1 MNANI
6 AVDNTPPTVRMFENP
21 STDGK
26 SQVRLS
32 FNEEVL
38 PLSGWNSVPFGL
50 SVTKE
55 FSNPVSYPLLVFD
68 FAQNSSEVF
77 LNVKLPT
84 AITLT
89 YGSYDSHSLYQF
101 VSAGKVS
108 APNTVSSHS
117 ICKTEA
123 IFIKLSEV
131 IRSIGLEGRVYVHSY
146 WGPGSKMI
154 CHYSNLYYYYG
165 YNPNS
170 NGWLNLSSQNIIYWG
185 EDLFSQLGGVGLNT
199 ANSTCATHSNPIPNS
214 IAKQYLYGIS
224 GIQFRLRDSSEFS
237 VVYQSY
243 IQGLGW
249 LPASSDGE
257 ENYSQHDKPISTF
270 RMNLIPRSEKQYLID
285 FWNRDIGTSH
295 ID

>member
-1 MNANI
+1 MS
-6 AVDNTPPTVRMFENP
+6 ENP

-32 FNEEVL
+32 FNEGVL
-38 PLSGWNSVPFGL
+38 PLSGWNFSPFGL
-50 SVTKE
+50 SATKE

-84 AITLT
+84 ALTLE

-101 VSAGKVS
+101 VSGGNVS
-108 APNTVSSHS
+108 APGTISSNS

-123 IFIKLSEV
+123 IFIKLSDTLLSN
-131 IRSIGLEGRVYVHSY
+131 RLEGRAYVHSY

-154 CHYSNLYYYYG
+154 CHYSNLSCYYG
-165 YNPNS
+165 YNPTS
-170 NGWLNLSSQNIIYWG
+170 NDWFNLSSQNIVYWG
-185 EDLFSQLGGVGLNT
+185 EKLFSQLGSVGLNV
-199 ANSTCATHSNPIPNS
+199 ADSTCATHSNPIPSS
-214 IAKQYLYGIS
+214 IAEQYLYGIS
-224 GIQFRLRDSSEFS
+224 GMQFRLQNSSDFS

-243 IQGLGW
+243 VQGIGW
-249 LPASSDGE
+249 LKASSDGE
-257 ENYSQHDKPISTF
+257 ENYYQHDKPISAF
-270 RMNLIPRSEKQYLID
+270 RMNLIPKSEKQYLID
-285 FWNRDIGTSH
+285 FWNRDVGTAH